1 MRCSGWSSLAIS
13 VCSALALVF
22 AGTAAA
28 HVVANPTYLASQSS
42 GSITLEAPNERSAP
56 MTGFTVTAPT
66 GLVIHH
72 AKPVE
77 GWTELANGTS
87 ATWTGG
93 SLPPKQTAYFGIA
106 LKADVDPG
114 LVELEA
120 KQLYDDGNVVSWPVQ
135 ITVLPAAESPSQNL
149 ALAGVV
155 GLIGVLTVV
164 AVGMLAWRRR
174 ASS

>member
-13 VCSALALVF
+13 VCSALLF
-22 AGTAAA
+22 AGAAGA

-42 GSITLEAPNERSAP
+42 ASITLEAPNERSAP
-56 MTGFTVTAPT
+56 MTGFTVTAPA

-72 AKPVE
+72 AEPVQ
-77 GWTELANGTS
+77 GWTELANGTR
-87 ATWTGG
+87 ATWSGG
-93 SLPPKQTAYFGIA
+93 SLPPRKTAYFGIL
-106 LKADVDPG
+106 LKADADPG
-114 LVELEA
+114 LVELDA

-135 ITVLPAAESPSQNL
+135 LTVTPAAESPSQNL

-164 AVGMLAWRRR
+164 AVGMVAWRRR
-174 ASS
+174 ASA